1 MNVSETNNN
10 VGLSIGELGSIDEF
24 LGQLEMP
31 EDEFKVTPPSVDTD
45 NIVETLKNNED
56 GDTPNTVTIEEN
68 KKEEGEANSS
78 EDNINTKEVTEKNES
93 ENSSSKEK
101 KETVEGVEEETSDS
115 KFYKSIIS
123 DLVKEG
129 LWESFDGIEDENGEV
144 IPLDQVNIDKDVFYS
159 IIASKIEEI
168 KSKASE
174 NKISVDGVS
183 DFMKRMIELEK
194 KGGNVR
200 QAMETYNALTNP
212 IEALDLE
219 KTEDQRKMV
228 WLRYKLENKLDDQTI
243 TDIIVSR
250 EMSGKLEE
258 TAKQAKSQ
266 LEKAAEMQLQ
276 KLEQQ
281 AKERQQKEREEIK
294 QYRADLSDVLNKEF
308 KLKDSTKTRLLDLAT
323 KRDKEG
329 LYGIDYLYR
338 QAMETPEKAT
348 KLLLFLTN
356 EEEYNQQ
363 ISEKKVREGKIN
375 TMKSIRLIPK
385 GKGSNLSIP
394 SQNKESEDDKTFD
407 PLLLFPS

>member
-1 MNVSETNNN
+1 MNVSETNDN

-56 GDTPNTVTIEEN
+56 EDTPNTVTIEEN
-68 KKEEGEANSS
+68 KKEEKEDKTSEENVDTKKVEDNKNEKNSS
-78 EDNINTKEVTEKNES
+78 E
-93 ENSSSKEK
+93 EK
-101 KETVEGVEEETSDS
+101 KETVEGVEEETSNS

-144 IPLDQVNIDKDVFYS
+144 IPLDQVNIDKDIFYS
-159 IIASKIEEI
+159 IVASKIEEI

-243 TDIIVSR
+243 TDIIISR

-266 LEKAAEMQLQ
+266 LERAAEMQLQ
-276 KLEQQ
+276 NLEQQ
-281 AKERQQKEREEIK
+281 AKERQQKEKEEIK
-294 QYRADLSDVLNKEF
+294 QYRADLNDVLNKEF

-329 LYGIDYLYR
+329 LYGIDYLYK

-375 TMKSIRLIPK
+375 TMKSIRLVPK
-385 GKGSNLSIP
+385 GKGSNLSVP
-394 SQNKESEDDKTFD
+394 SQNKESKEDKTFD
-407 PLLLFPS
+407 PMLLFPS

>member
-56 GDTPNTVTIEEN
+56 GDTPNTVTIEES

-276 KLEQQ
+276 NLEQQ

-329 LYGIDYLYR
+329 LYGIDYLYH

-394 SQNKESEDDKTFD
+394 SQNKENEDDKTFD

>member
-56 GDTPNTVTIEEN
+56 GDTPNTVTIEES

-276 KLEQQ
+276 NLEQQ

-329 LYGIDYLYR
+329 LYGIDYLYH

>member
-1 MNVSETNNN
+1 MNVSETNDN

-45 NIVETLKNNED
+45 NIVETLKKNED
-56 GDTPNTVTIEEN
+56 EDTPNTVTIEEN
-68 KKEEGEANSS
+68 KKEEKEDKTSEENVDTKKVEDNKNEKNSS
-78 EDNINTKEVTEKNES
+78 E
-93 ENSSSKEK
+93 EK
-101 KETVEGVEEETSDS
+101 KETVEGVEEETSNS

-159 IIASKIEEI
+159 IVASKIEEI

-276 KLEQQ
+276 NLEQQ

-294 QYRADLSDVLNKEF
+294 QYRADLNDVLNKEF

-329 LYGIDYLYR
+329 LYGIDYLYK

-375 TMKSIRLIPK
+375 TMKSIRLVPK
-385 GKGSNLSIP
+385 GKGSNLSVP
-394 SQNKESEDDKTFD
+394 SQNKEDKEDKTFD
-407 PLLLFPS
+407 PMLLFPS

>member
-1 MNVSETNNN
+1 MNVSETSDN

-56 GDTPNTVTIEEN
+56 EDTPNTVTIEEN
-68 KKEEGEANSS
+68 KKEEKEDKTSEENVDTKKVEDNKNEENSS
-78 EDNINTKEVTEKNES
+78 E
-93 ENSSSKEK
+93 EK
-101 KETVEGVEEETSDS
+101 KETVEGVEEETSNS

-159 IIASKIEEI
+159 IVASKIEEI

-276 KLEQQ
+276 NLEQQ

-294 QYRADLSDVLNKEF
+294 QYRADLNDVLNKEF

-329 LYGIDYLYR
+329 LYGIDYLYK

-375 TMKSIRLIPK
+375 TMKSIRLVPK
-385 GKGSNLSIP
+385 GKSSNLSIP
-394 SQNKESEDDKTFD
+394 SQNKEGENDKTFD

>member
-1 MNVSETNNN
+1 MNVSETNDN

-56 GDTPNTVTIEEN
+56 EDTPNTVTIEEN
-68 KKEEGEANSS
+68 KKEEKEDKTSEENVDTKKVEDNKNEENSS
-78 EDNINTKEVTEKNES
+78 E
-93 ENSSSKEK
+93 EK
-101 KETVEGVEEETSDS
+101 KETVEGVEEETSNS

-159 IIASKIEEI
+159 IVASKIEEI

-276 KLEQQ
+276 NLEQQ
-281 AKERQQKEREEIK
+281 AKERQQKEKEEIK
-294 QYRADLSDVLNKEF
+294 QYRADLNDILNKEF

-329 LYGIDYLYR
+329 LYGIDYLYK

-375 TMKSIRLIPK
+375 TMKSIRLVPK
-385 GKGSNLSIP
+385 GKGSNLSVP
-394 SQNKESEDDKTFD
+394 SQNKESKEDKTFD
-407 PLLLFPS
+407 PMLLFPS

>member
-1 MNVSETNNN
+1 MNVSETNDN

-56 GDTPNTVTIEEN
+56 EDTPNTVTIEEN
-68 KKEEGEANSS
+68 KKEEKEDKTSEENVDTKKVEDNKNEKNSS
-78 EDNINTKEVTEKNES
+78 E
-93 ENSSSKEK
+93 EK
-101 KETVEGVEEETSDS
+101 KETVEGVEEETSNS

-144 IPLDQVNIDKDVFYS
+144 IPLDQVNIDKDIFYS
-159 IIASKIEEI
+159 IVASKIEEI

-276 KLEQQ
+276 NLEQQ

-294 QYRADLSDVLNKEF
+294 QYRADLNDVLNKEF

-329 LYGIDYLYR
+329 LYGIDYLYK

-375 TMKSIRLIPK
+375 TMKSIRLVPK
-385 GKGSNLSIP
+385 GKGSNLSVP
-394 SQNKESEDDKTFD
+394 SQNKEDKEDKTFD
-407 PLLLFPS
+407 PMLLFPS

>member
-1 MNVSETNNN
+1 
-10 VGLSIGELGSIDEF
+10 
-24 LGQLEMP
+24 
-31 EDEFKVTPPSVDTD
+31 
-45 NIVETLKNNED
+45 
-56 GDTPNTVTIEEN
+56 
-68 KKEEGEANSS
+68 
-78 EDNINTKEVTEKNES
+78 
-93 ENSSSKEK
+93 
-101 KETVEGVEEETSDS
+101 
-115 KFYKSIIS
+115 
-123 DLVKEG
+123 
-129 LWESFDGIEDENGEV
+129 
-144 IPLDQVNIDKDVFYS
+144 
-159 IIASKIEEI
+159 
-168 KSKASE
+168 
-174 NKISVDGVS
+174 
-183 DFMKRMIELEK
+183 MKRMIELEK

-200 QAMETYNALTNP
+200 QAMETYNSLTNP

-276 KLEQQ
+276 NLEQQ

-329 LYGIDYLYR
+329 LYGIDYLYH

>member
-1 MNVSETNNN
+1 MNVSETNDN

-31 EDEFKVTPPSVDTD
+31 EDEFKVTPSSVDTD

-56 GDTPNTVTIEEN
+56 EDTPNTVTIEEN
-68 KKEEGEANSS
+68 KKEEKEDKTSEDNVDTKKVENNKSEENSS
-78 EDNINTKEVTEKNES
+78 E
-93 ENSSSKEK
+93 EK
-101 KETVEGVEEETSDS
+101 KETVEGVEEETSNS

-159 IIASKIEEI
+159 IVASKIEEI

-200 QAMETYNALTNP
+200 QAMETYNTLTNP

-219 KTEDQRKMV
+219 KIEDQRKMV

-276 KLEQQ
+276 NLEQQ
-281 AKERQQKEREEIK
+281 AKERQQKEKEEIK
-294 QYRADLSDVLNKEF
+294 QYRADLNDVLNKEF

-375 TMKSIRLIPK
+375 TMKSIRLVPK
-385 GKGSNLSIP
+385 GKGSNLSVP
-394 SQNKESEDDKTFD
+394 SQNKENKEDKTFD
-407 PLLLFPS
+407 PMLLFPS

>member
-1 MNVSETNNN
+1 MNVSETNDN

-45 NIVETLKNNED
+45 NIVETLKNNGDE
-56 GDTPNTVTIEEN
+56 DTPNTVTIEEN
-68 KKEEGEANSS
+68 KKEEKEDKTSEENVDTKKVEDNKNEENSS
-78 EDNINTKEVTEKNES
+78 E
-93 ENSSSKEK
+93 EK
-101 KETVEGVEEETSDS
+101 KETVEGVEEETSNS

-159 IIASKIEEI
+159 IVASKIEEI

-276 KLEQQ
+276 NLEQQ

-329 LYGIDYLYR
+329 LYGIDYLYH

>member
-1 MNVSETNNN
+1 MNVSETNDN

-56 GDTPNTVTIEEN
+56 EGTPNTVTIEEN
-68 KKEEGEANSS
+68 KKEEKEDKTSEGNVDTKKVENNKSEENSS
-78 EDNINTKEVTEKNES
+78 E
-93 ENSSSKEK
+93 EK
-101 KETVEGVEEETSDS
+101 KETVEGVEEETSNS

-159 IIASKIEEI
+159 IVASKIEEI

-276 KLEQQ
+276 NLEQQ

-294 QYRADLSDVLNKEF
+294 QYRADLNDVLNKEF

-329 LYGIDYLYR
+329 LYGIDYLYK

-348 KLLLFLTN
+348 RLLLFLTN

-375 TMKSIRLIPK
+375 TMKSIRLVPK
-385 GKGSNLSIP
+385 GKGSNLSVP
-394 SQNKESEDDKTFD
+394 SQNKESKEDKTFD
-407 PLLLFPS
+407 PMLLFPS

>member
-1 MNVSETNNN
+1 MNVSETNDN

-56 GDTPNTVTIEEN
+56 EDTPNTVTIEEN
-68 KKEEGEANSS
+68 KKEEKEDKTSEENVDTKKVEDNKNEKNSS
-78 EDNINTKEVTEKNES
+78 E
-93 ENSSSKEK
+93 EK
-101 KETVEGVEEETSDS
+101 KETVEGVEEETSNS

-159 IIASKIEEI
+159 IVASKIEEI

-219 KTEDQRKMV
+219 KIEDQRKMV

-276 KLEQQ
+276 NLEQQ
-281 AKERQQKEREEIK
+281 AKERQQKEKEEIK
-294 QYRADLSDVLNKEF
+294 QYRADLNDILNKEF

-329 LYGIDYLYR
+329 LYGIDYLYK

-375 TMKSIRLIPK
+375 TMKSIRLVPK
-385 GKGSNLSIP
+385 GKGSNLSVP
-394 SQNKESEDDKTFD
+394 SQNKESKEDKTFD
-407 PLLLFPS
+407 PMLLFPS